1 MVLPSNL
8 DLAMPHL
15 NVLAVGKLKETASQE
30 LEAKYQERLSHY
42 ARLSIKC
49 IKDSPATD
57 PDKKRKEESV
67 NLLSA
72 LSNSDYIVVLDE
84 QGEAVSSEGLA
95 RDLQQLANRSV
106 RNIVFVIGGA
116 YGIDESVKQK
126 ANRILSLS
134 ALTFPHE
141 LARVILLE
149 QLYRAYTI
157 LGGEKY
163 HH

>member
-1 MVLPSNL
+1 
-8 DLAMPHL
+8 MPPL
-15 NVLAVGKLKETASQE
+15 NILAVGKVKDKASRE
-30 LEAKYQERLSHY
+30 LEEKYQERLSHY
-42 ARLSIKC
+42 VRISIRC
-49 IKDSPATD
+49 VKDSPAAD
-57 PDKKRKEESV
+57 PGQRRKEEAQS
-67 NLLSA
+67 LLSA
-72 LSNSDYIVVLDE
+72 VADSDYLVVLDRE
-84 QGEAVSSEGLA
+84 GETVTSEGLA
-95 RDLQQLANRSV
+95 RELQALTNRSV

-116 YGIDESVKQK
+116 YGLDDPVRQR

-157 LGGEKY
+157 LRGEKY